1 MECGVQVTGKHP
13 SNKLTALAVKKL
25 TTPGRHAD
33 GNGLY
38 LVIDPS
44 GARRWI
50 QRLVVAGKRRD
61 IGLGSARVV
70 SLDEARELA
79 LRNKRIARSGG
90 DPVAQKRQEQGQA
103 ILFRDVAINVHE
115 QHEGAWKND
124 KHKAQWISS
133 LQNHVFP
140 KIGYMPVGEVTSAE
154 VLNVLSPIWNEKPE
168 TAKRVLQRIR
178 SVIKW
183 AKAKGYHKGDDPV
196 ELALAALP
204 RRAKRTSHH
213 ASLAFVA
220 LPDLYEQ
227 LIISQLTGATKLAL
241 RFVILTACRTTEALE
256 ADWSEIDIDKKLW
269 TIPAGRMKAGEAH
282 QVPLSSEALKTLLE
296 AGVELSGLIF
306 KSPVNGRSLSN
317 NTLRIALQKRLGA
330 IARCMACA
338 RLSRTGLQRQQ
349 DIQMRSPRWRWRIR
363 YATKWKLPT
372 GAGIFSKNAVI

>member
-1 MECGVQVTGKHP
+1 MERGVQVTGKHP

-154 VLNVLSPIWNEKPE
+154 VLNVLSPI
-168 TAKRVLQRIR
+168 
-178 SVIKW
+178 
-183 AKAKGYHKGDDPV
+183 
-196 ELALAALP
+196 
-204 RRAKRTSHH
+204 
-213 ASLAFVA
+213 
-220 LPDLYEQ
+220 
-227 LIISQLTGATKLAL
+227 
-241 RFVILTACRTTEALE
+241 
-256 ADWSEIDIDKKLW
+256 
-269 TIPAGRMKAGEAH
+269 
-282 QVPLSSEALKTLLE
+282 
-296 AGVELSGLIF
+296 
-306 KSPVNGRSLSN
+306 
-317 NTLRIALQKRLGA
+317 
-330 IARCMACA
+330 
-338 RLSRTGLQRQQ
+338 
-349 DIQMRSPRWRWRIR
+349 
-363 YATKWKLPT
+363 
-372 GAGIFSKNAVI
+372 